1 MKISK
6 SHLLDGKTISITGSK
21 SISNRLLILG
31 KLFGDLKIENLSNSQ
46 DTQLL
51 QKALN
56 EDSETVDIHHAGTA
70 MRFLT
75 SFYAI
80 QEGRKTILTGSE
92 RMKQRPI
99 KPLVDAL
106 RELGAEINYL
116 ENEGFPPLEIHG
128 KRIEK
133 NFVKI
138 PANISSQFITSLL
151 LIGASLEKGLEI
163 ELKGEITSRSYI
175 KMTLKILKDIGIE
188 SRFERNS
195 IKILSSETS
204 LYNKQLEKHFHTS
217 KIKHYTVESDWSS
230 ASYFYSLAAIGKKR
244 IHLKSFYAYSLQ
256 GDSALKNIYLKFFGV
271 NTISDAAEHL
281 ISLVPDN
288 NFKYPEKFV
297 LDMNDCPD
305 IAQTVCVT
313 CVALKL
319 PFEISGLGTLKV
331 KETDRLVALQNELE
345 KIGCKTEI
353 SENSIKSLEFFEPE
367 NDISIATYNDHR
379 MAMSFA
385 PFALVKE
392 LDIQNEDVVEK
403 SYPDFWT
410 DFFEITEEL

>member
-116 ENEGFPPLEIHG
+116 ENEGFPPLEIQG
-128 KRIEK
+128 KKIDK

-138 PANISSQFITSLL
+138 PANISSQFITSLD
-151 LIGASLEKGLEI
+151 
-163 ELKGEITSRSYI
+163 R
-175 KMTLKILKDIGIE
+175 
-188 SRFERNS
+188 
-195 IKILSSETS
+195 
-204 LYNKQLEKHFHTS
+204 
-217 KIKHYTVESDWSS
+217 
-230 ASYFYSLAAIGKKR
+230 
-244 IHLKSFYAYSLQ
+244 KS
-256 GDSALKNIYLKFFGV
+256 
-271 NTISDAAEHL
+271 
-281 ISLVPDN
+281 
-288 NFKYPEKFV
+288 
-297 LDMNDCPD
+297 
-305 IAQTVCVT
+305 
-313 CVALKL
+313 
-319 PFEISGLGTLKV
+319 
-331 KETDRLVALQNELE
+331 
-345 KIGCKTEI
+345 
-353 SENSIKSLEFFEPE
+353 
-367 NDISIATYNDHR
+367 
-379 MAMSFA
+379 
-385 PFALVKE
+385 
-392 LDIQNEDVVEK
+392 VV
-403 SYPDFWT
+403 
-410 DFFEITEEL
+410 